1 MRCLIV
7 VPPFAG
13 HVNPTV
19 AVAAELS
26 ARGHRVAWCG
36 PPEVARLLPPD
47 AELHPAG
54 VRPADP
60 DSASSPGGFADLHAR
75 WRDRRGVAALRFLVE
90 DVLVP
95 LAHAMRPGVDAA
107 IERVRPHI
115 VISDQQAFAGGIA
128 AESHG
133 IRWAT
138 SATTSVEFSRPFEG
152 FPKVHAW
159 VRDRICAVA
168 ADAGLGDGWDP
179 RFSPHLVLIFSTR
192 QLAGPANGTDAM
204 PPHHR
209 YVGPAFGTRPVPV
222 DFPWERL
229 AAERRR
235 VLVSLGTLNREA
247 GTRFYPAVAE
257 ATRPLADRLQVVMA
271 APAGLLG
278 AADTHVLA
286 REFVPQLDLLPHLD
300 AVVTHGGHN
309 TVCEALAFGLP
320 LVVAPIRDDQ
330 PLVAQQVVAAGAG
343 VRVRF
348 GRAHVPEIRQAITD
362 VLERAEFRA
371 AAQRVRDSFTAAGG
385 ASAAADALEELEA
398 RA

>member
-1 MRCLIV
+1 MRCLFV

-19 AVAAELS
+19 AVAAEL
-26 ARGHRVAWCG
+26 AGRGHEVAWCG
-36 PPEVARLLPPD
+36 PPEVGRLLPPG
-47 AELHPAG
+47 AVLHPT
-54 VRPADP
+54 
-60 DSASSPGGFADLHAR
+60 GGAPEGGYAKLHGR
-75 WRDRRGVAALRFLVE
+75 WRDHRGVNALRFLVE
-90 DVLVP
+90 EVLVP
-95 LAHAMRPGVDAA
+95 LAEQMRPGVDEA
-107 IERVRPHI
+107 IRAVRPH
-115 VISDQQAFAGGIA
+115 VVVADQQAFAGAIA
-128 AESHG
+128 AELHG
-133 IRWAT
+133 LPWAT
-138 SATTSVEFSRPFEG
+138 SATTSVEFTRPFAG
-152 FPKVHAW
+152 FPKVHTW
-159 VRDRICAVA
+159 VGERVRAVA
-168 ADAGLGDGWDP
+168 AEAGLDDDWDP
-179 RFSPHLVLIFSTR
+179 RFSEHLVLVFSTPV
-192 QLAGPANGTDAM
+192 LAGAGDAP

-209 YVGPAFGTRPVPV
+209 YVGPAFGARPAPV

-229 AAERRR
+229 AADRRR

-257 ATRPLADRLQVVMA
+257 ATRSLADRVQVVMSV
-271 APAGLLG
+271 PDELLG
-278 AADTHVLA
+278 AHDGHVLA

-348 GRAHVPEIRQAITD
+348 GRAHVPEIRQAISD
-362 VLERAEFRA
+362 VLDKPDYRAGA
-371 AAQRVRDSFTAAGG
+371 LRVRESFARAGG

-398 RA
+398 LP

>member
-1 MRCLIV
+1 MRCLFV

-19 AVAAELS
+19 AVGAELT
-26 ARGHRVAWCG
+26 ARGHKVAWCG
-36 PPEVARLLPPD
+36 PPEVRRLLPPG
-47 AELHPAG
+47 AELYPTD
-54 VRPADP
+54 DP
-60 DSASSPGGFADLHAR
+60 VDGGYARLHAR
-75 WRDRRGVAALRFLVE
+75 WRDQRGVTALRFLVE

-95 LAHAMRPGVDAA
+95 LAASMRPAVDNA
-107 IERVRPHI
+107 IRTLRPHI
-115 VISDQQAFAGGIA
+115 VVSDQQAFAGAIA
-128 AESHG
+128 AELHG
-133 IRWAT
+133 LRWAT
-138 SATTSVEFSRPFEG
+138 SATTSVEFTKPFEG

-159 VRDRICAVA
+159 VRERVCEVA
-168 ADAGLGDGWDP
+168 AQAGLDEGWDP
-179 RFSPHLVLIFSTR
+179 RFSGHLVLVFSTLE
-192 QLAGPANGTDAM
+192 LAGTDTEPPA
-204 PPHHR
+204 HHR
-209 YVGPAFGTRPVPV
+209 YVGPAFGARPAPV
-222 DFPWERL
+222 HFPWERL
-229 AAERRR
+229 AADRRR

-257 ATRPLADRLQVVMA
+257 ATRSLADRVQVVMS
-271 APAGLLG
+271 APKSLFGTNDG
-278 AADTHVLA
+278 HVLA

-348 GRAHVPEIRQAITD
+348 GRAHVPEIRQAISD
-362 VLERAEFRA
+362 VLDMPDYRAGA
-371 AAQRVRDSFTAAGG
+371 LRVRESFAKAGG

-398 RA
+398 LP

>member
-1 MRCLIV
+1 MKCLFV

-19 AVAAELS
+19 AVAAELA
-26 ARGHRVAWCG
+26 ARGHTVAWCG
-36 PPEVARLLPPD
+36 PPEVRELLPPD
-47 AELHPAG
+47 AELHAC
-54 VRPADP
+54 ATTP
-60 DSASSPGGFADLHAR
+60 DGGFGALHAR
-75 WRDRRGVAALRFLVE
+75 WRNLRGVQALRFLVE

-95 LAHAMRPGVDAA
+95 LAATMRPGVDAA
-107 IERVRPHI
+107 LAAARPD
-115 VISDQQAFAGGIA
+115 VVVADQQAFAGALGA
-128 AESHG
+128 TLAG
-133 IRWAT
+133 LPWAT
-138 SATTSVEFSRPFEG
+138 SATTSAEFTRPFEG
-152 FPKVHAW
+152 FPKVHQW
-159 VRDRICAVA
+159 VRDRVRALGVE
-168 ADAGLGDGWDP
+168 AGLGAGWDP
-179 RFSPHLVLIFSTR
+179 RFSPHLVLIFSTPE
-192 QLAGPANGTDAM
+192 LAGGADEA

-209 YVGPAFGTRPVPV
+209 YVGPAFGARPAPV

-229 AAERRR
+229 AADRRR

-257 ATRPLADRLQVVMA
+257 ATRALADRVQVVMA
-271 APAGLLG
+271 VPDTLLSDVPG
-278 AADTHVLA
+278 GCEHVIT

-362 VLERAEFRA
+362 VLERPEFREGA
-371 AAQRVRDSFTAAGG
+371 RRVRDSFAAAGG
-385 ASAAADALEELEA
+385 ASSAADALEHLA
-398 RA
+398 ATP